1 MFTVPDVDED
11 ERKLIKFATKNIPY
25 YNPRAGYAYYEF
37 TGQKYIIPDRNIM
50 ALSKVIFKITVCSYT
65 IIIAFTINIIKTIR
79 KESYSRD
86 LASAI

>member
-50 ALSKVIFKITVCSYT
+50 ALSKVTFKITVCSYT
-65 IIIAFTINIIKTIR
+65 IIAFTIINIIETIR

-86 LASAI
+86 LASVI